1 MDIGE
6 QCPCPNSCLVANKS
20 KKFGQSLTCLMTYGQ
35 KSPPNYGLVY
45 GPMLTL
51 FSGVDEDLNDTIYEM
66 DAMIFTAS
74 QEMIHFS
81 TMIRQL

>member
-1 MDIGE
+1 
-6 QCPCPNSCLVANKS
+6 
-20 KKFGQSLTCLMTYGQ
+20 MTYGQ

-74 QEMIHFS
+74 QEMIHSS
-81 TMIRQL
+81 TMICQL